1 MAVEYITQHAVIR
14 MQQRGI
20 KEETLDC
27 LFRFGS
33 KAHDRR
39 GCVIVYFD
47 KQARKRIQLNQQ
59 EESSYKSIDAW
70 MDTYA
75 VVSIDGEVLT
85 VGHRFKKI
93 KRH

>member
-1 MAVEYITQHAVIR
+1 MEHLTQHAAIR

-20 KEETLDC
+20 KEETLNC
-27 LFRFGS
+27 LFQYG
-33 KAHDRR
+33 KKTYDRR
-39 GCVIVYFD
+39 GCLVVYFD
-47 KQARKRIQLNQQ
+47 KQARKRIQLNQY
-59 EESSYKSIDAW
+59 ENIPPKSIQAW

-75 VVSIDGEVLT
+75 VVTVDGEILT